1 MDEKRQRKAAQ
12 QDESIHYERNK
23 QYLGT
28 ARIDL
33 SCLEPVIANDIRA
46 KQFYYEDLKVKR
58 LIRIFALKGCR
69 RLKLEHYMLALISQT
84 ELNEALKLSCK
95 TLDDLRSNGFP
106 LKLDFRPL
114 QRLKCL
120 NGRYRLQAAKKLFK
134 GSKGFKGE
142 DWWVVDLYSNG

>member
-1 MDEKRQRKAAQ
+1 M
-12 QDESIHYERNK
+12 
-23 QYLGT
+23 
-28 ARIDL
+28 
-33 SCLEPVIANDIRA
+33 
-46 KQFYYEDLKVKR
+46 KR